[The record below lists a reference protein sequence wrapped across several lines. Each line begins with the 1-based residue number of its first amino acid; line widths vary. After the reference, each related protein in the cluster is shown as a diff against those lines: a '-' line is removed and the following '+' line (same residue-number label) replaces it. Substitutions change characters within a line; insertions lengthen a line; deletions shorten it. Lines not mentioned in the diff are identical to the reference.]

1 MKLRKLKKLIYHHT
15 DLFFAEDGEAYARSA
30 AAAQKLIDLGR
41 CASFADTLRR
51 AMFRAEMSEQ
61 TRAMAARFLK
71 RAEKKERRRQPKAVA
86 IRRSAIAAIALLLFS
101 FFTLVPQGRALAKAF
116 VDWIV
121 AFFSGGVIVEVREHE
136 ASSGSFAAEADITFP
151 PVESSVAENVQKDSR
166 NRSVTYT
173 YSSISEFVEATG
185 RNPVI
190 LNHPDAELAELV
202 YHVHEGIGIYSLSSV
217 YYCHGQRFFINQTQ
231 NDSAS
236 ITSYHAEAE
245 SYFYKKYGER
255 EILCFVDTRDNTA
268 NGLFLLENST
278 VNITTANHPDT
289 WALFDYLAPYQP

>member
-51 AMFRAEMSEQ
+51 AMLRAEMSEQ

-101 FFTLVPQGRALAKAF
+101 FFTLVPQGRALAKAV

-121 AFFSGGVIVEVREHE
+121 AFFSGGVVVETRESEAPSDNFIVD
-136 ASSGSFAAEADITFP
+136 SDTFMP
-151 PVESSVAENVQKDSR
+151 AENVQKDK
-166 NRSVTYT
+166 NNSVVYT

-202 YHVHEGIGIYSLSSV
+202 YHVHEDIGIYSLSSV

-236 ITSYHAEAE
+236 FTSYRAEAE

>member
-51 AMFRAEMSEQ
+51 AMLRAEMSEE
-61 TRAMAARFLK
+61 TRAMATRFLK

-116 VDWIV
+116 VDWIFS
-121 AFFSGGVIVEVREHE
+121 FFNDGVIVETRESE
-136 ASSGSFAAEADITFP
+136 APSDDFIVDSDTFLP
-151 PVESSVAENVQKDSR
+151 EENVQKDSR
-166 NRSVTYT
+166 NRSVIYT

-190 LNHPDAELAELV
+190 LNHPDAELVELV
-202 YHVHEGIGIYSLSSV
+202 YHVHEDIGIYSLSSV

-245 SYFYKKYGER
+245 SYFYKKYGES

-278 VNITTANHPDT
+278 VIITTANHPDT
-289 WALFDYLAPYQP
+289 WARFDYLAPYQP

>member
-30 AAAQKLIDLGR
+30 AAAQKLIDLGC

-51 AMFRAEMSEQ
+51 AMLRAEMSEQ
-61 TRAMAARFLK
+61 TRAMATRFLK

-116 VDWIV
+116 VDWIFS
-121 AFFSGGVIVEVREHE
+121 FFNDGVIVETRESE
-136 ASSGSFAAEADITFP
+136 APSDDFIVDSDTFLP
-151 PVESSVAENVQKDSR
+151 EENVQKDSR

-190 LNHPDAELAELV
+190 LNHPDAELVELV
-202 YHVHEGIGIYSLSSV
+202 YHVHEDIGIYSLSSV

-255 EILCFVDTRDNTA
+255 EILCLVDTRDNTA
-268 NGLFLLENST
+268 NGLLLLENST
-278 VNITTANHPDT
+278 VIITTANHPDT

>member
-41 CASFADTLRR
+41 CACFADTLRR
-51 AMFRAEMSEQ
+51 AMLRAEMSEE

-116 VDWIV
+116 VDWIFS
-121 AFFSGGVIVEVREHE
+121 FFHDGVIIERRESE
-136 ASSGSFAAEADITFP
+136 APSDDFIVDSDTFLP
-151 PVESSVAENVQKDSR
+151 AENVQKDSR

-190 LNHPDAELAELV
+190 LNHPDAELAELL
-202 YHVHEGIGIYSLSSV
+202 YHVHEDIGIYRLSSV

-236 ITSYHAEAE
+236 FTAYYADAE
-245 SYFYKKYGER
+245 SYFYKKYGES

-268 NGLFLLENST
+268 NGLLLLENST
-278 VNITTANHPDT
+278 VIITTANHPDT

>member
-51 AMFRAEMSEQ
+51 AMLRAEMSEQ

-101 FFTLVPQGRALAKAF
+101 FFTLVPQGRALAKAV

-121 AFFSGGVIVEVREHE
+121 AFFSGGIVVETRESE
-136 ASSGSFAAEADITFP
+136 DPSDDIIVDSGAFSPAG
-151 PVESSVAENVQKDSR
+151 SVQKDK
-166 NRSVTYT
+166 NNSVVYT

-202 YHVHEGIGIYSLSSV
+202 YHVHEDIGIYSLSSV

-236 ITSYHAEAE
+236 ITSYRAEAE

-268 NGLFLLENST
+268 NGLLLLENST
-278 VNITTANHPDT
+278 VNITTANHPNT

>member
-51 AMFRAEMSEQ
+51 AMLRAEMSEQ

-121 AFFSGGVIVEVREHE
+121 AFFSGGIVVETRESE
-136 ASSGSFAAEADITFP
+136 DPSDDFIVDSDTFVP
-151 PVESSVAENVQKDSR
+151 AENVQKDK
-166 NRSVTYT
+166 NNSVVYT

-202 YHVHEGIGIYSLSSV
+202 YHVHEDIGIYSLSSV

-236 ITSYHAEAE
+236 FTSYRAEAE

>member
-51 AMFRAEMSEQ
+51 AMLRAEMSEQ

-86 IRRSAIAAIALLLFS
+86 IRSSAIAAIALLLFS
-101 FFTLVPQGRALAKAF
+101 FFTLVPQGRALAKAV

-121 AFFSGGVIVEVREHE
+121 AFFSGGIVVETRESE
-136 ASSGSFAAEADITFP
+136 DPSDDIIVDSGAFSPAG
-151 PVESSVAENVQKDSR
+151 SVQKDK
-166 NRSVTYT
+166 NNSVVYT

-202 YHVHEGIGIYSLSSV
+202 YHVHEDIGIYSLSSV

-236 ITSYHAEAE
+236 ITSYRAEAE

-268 NGLFLLENST
+268 NGLLLLENST
-278 VNITTANHPDT
+278 VIITTANHPDT

>member
-51 AMFRAEMSEQ
+51 AMLRAEMSEQ
-61 TRAMAARFLK
+61 TRAMATRFLK

-116 VDWIV
+116 VDWIFS
-121 AFFSGGVIVEVREHE
+121 FFNDGVIVETRESE
-136 ASSGSFAAEADITFP
+136 APSDDFIVDPGAFSPAG
-151 PVESSVAENVQKDSR
+151 NVQKDSS

-190 LNHPDAELAELV
+190 LNHPDAELVELV
-202 YHVHEGIGIYSLSSV
+202 YHVHEDIGIYSLSSV

-255 EILCFVDTRDNTA
+255 EILCLVDTRDNTA
-268 NGLFLLENST
+268 NGLLLLENST
-278 VNITTANHPDT
+278 VIITTANHPDT

>member
-51 AMFRAEMSEQ
+51 AMLRAEMSEQ

-86 IRRSAIAAIALLLFS
+86 IRRSAIAAVALLLFS

-121 AFFSGGVIVEVREHE
+121 AFFSGGVVVETRESEDPSDDIIVD
-136 ASSGSFAAEADITFP
+136 SGAFSPAG
-151 PVESSVAENVQKDSR
+151 NVQKDK
-166 NRSVTYT
+166 NNSVVYT

-202 YHVHEGIGIYSLSSV
+202 YHVHEDIGIYSLSSV

-268 NGLFLLENST
+268 NGLLLLENST
-278 VNITTANHPDT
+278 VIITTANHPDT

>member
-51 AMFRAEMSEQ
+51 AMLRAEMSEQ

-121 AFFSGGVIVEVREHE
+121 AFFSGGIVVETRESE
-136 ASSGSFAAEADITFP
+136 DPSDDIIVDSGAFSPAG
-151 PVESSVAENVQKDSR
+151 SVQKDK
-166 NRSVTYT
+166 NNSVVYT

>member
-51 AMFRAEMSEQ
+51 AMLRAEMSEQ

-86 IRRSAIAAIALLLFS
+86 IRRSAIAAVALLLFS

-121 AFFSGGVIVEVREHE
+121 AFFSGGVVVETRESEDPPDDIIVD
-136 ASSGSFAAEADITFP
+136 SGAFSPAG
-151 PVESSVAENVQKDSR
+151 NVQKDK
-166 NRSVTYT
+166 NNSVVYT

-236 ITSYHAEAE
+236 ITAYYADAE
-245 SYFYKKYGER
+245 SYFYKKYGES

-268 NGLFLLENST
+268 NGLLLLENST
-278 VNITTANHPDT
+278 VIITTANHPDT

>member
-51 AMFRAEMSEQ
+51 AMLRAEMSEQ

-121 AFFSGGVIVEVREHE
+121 AFFSGGVIVETRESE
-136 ASSGSFAAEADITFP
+136 DPSDDIIVDSGAFSPAG
-151 PVESSVAENVQKDSR
+151 SVQKDK
-166 NRSVTYT
+166 NNSVVYT

-202 YHVHEGIGIYSLSSV
+202 YHVHEDIGIYSLSSV

-236 ITSYHAEAE
+236 ITSYRAEAE

-268 NGLFLLENST
+268 NGLLLLENST
-278 VNITTANHPDT
+278 VNITTANHPNT
-289 WALFDYLAPYQP
+289 WALFDYLVPYQP

>member
-1 MKLRKLKKLIYHHT
+1 MKLRKLKKFIYHHT

-51 AMFRAEMSEQ
+51 AMLRAEMSEE
-61 TRAMAARFLK
+61 TRAMATRFLK

-121 AFFSGGVIVEVREHE
+121 AFFSGGVVVETRESEDPSDDIIVD
-136 ASSGSFAAEADITFP
+136 SGAFSPAG
-151 PVESSVAENVQKDSR
+151 NVQKDK
-166 NRSVTYT
+166 NNSVIYT

-190 LNHPDAELAELV
+190 LNHPDAELVELV
-202 YHVHEGIGIYSLSSV
+202 YHVHEDIGIYSLSSV
-217 YYCHGQRFFINQTQ
+217 YYCNGQRFFINQTQ

-236 ITSYHAEAE
+236 ITSYRTEAE
-245 SYFYKKYGER
+245 SYFYKKYGES

-278 VNITTANHPDT
+278 VIITTANHPDT

>member
-51 AMFRAEMSEQ
+51 AMLRAEMSEQ

-86 IRRSAIAAIALLLFS
+86 IRRSAIAAVALLLFS
-101 FFTLVPQGRALAKAF
+101 FFTLVPQGRALAKAV

-121 AFFSGGVIVEVREHE
+121 AFFSGGIVVETRESE
-136 ASSGSFAAEADITFP
+136 DPSDDIIVDSGAFSPAG
-151 PVESSVAENVQKDSR
+151 SVQKDK
-166 NRSVTYT
+166 NNSVVYT

-190 LNHPDAELAELV
+190 LNHPDAELVELV
-202 YHVHEGIGIYSLSSV
+202 YHVHEDIGIYSLSSV

-236 ITSYHAEAE
+236 ITSYRAEAE

-268 NGLFLLENST
+268 NGLLLLENST

>member
-51 AMFRAEMSEQ
+51 AMLRAEMSEQ

-116 VDWIV
+116 VDWIFS
-121 AFFSGGVIVEVREHE
+121 FFHDGVIVETRESE
-136 ASSGSFAAEADITFP
+136 APSDDFIVDPGAFSPAG
-151 PVESSVAENVQKDSR
+151 NVQKDSR

-255 EILCFVDTRDNTA
+255 EILCLVDTRDNTA
-268 NGLFLLENST
+268 NGLLLLENST
-278 VNITTANHPDT
+278 VIITTANHPDT

>member
-51 AMFRAEMSEQ
+51 AMLRAEMSEQ
-61 TRAMAARFLK
+61 TRAMAARSLK

-121 AFFSGGVIVEVREHE
+121 AFFSGGIVVETRESE
-136 ASSGSFAAEADITFP
+136 DPSDDFIVDSDTFLP
-151 PVESSVAENVQKDSR
+151 AENVQKDK
-166 NRSVTYT
+166 NNSVVYT

-202 YHVHEGIGIYSLSSV
+202 YHVHEDIGIYSLSSV

-236 ITSYHAEAE
+236 FTSYRAEAE

>member
-30 AAAQKLIDLGR
+30 AAAQKLIDLGC

-51 AMFRAEMSEQ
+51 AMLRAEMSEQ

-86 IRRSAIAAIALLLFS
+86 IRRSAIAAVALLLFS

-121 AFFSGGVIVEVREHE
+121 AFFSGGVVVETRESEDPSDDFIVD
-136 ASSGSFAAEADITFP
+136 SDTFVP
-151 PVESSVAENVQKDSR
+151 AENVQKDSR

-231 NDSAS
+231 NDSA
-236 ITSYHAEAE
+236 TFTAYYADAE
-245 SYFYKKYGER
+245 SYFYKKYGES

-268 NGLFLLENST
+268 NGLLLLENST
-278 VNITTANHPDT
+278 VIITTANHPDT

>member
-51 AMFRAEMSEQ
+51 AMLRAEMSEQ

-101 FFTLVPQGRALAKAF
+101 FFTLVPQGRALAKAV

-121 AFFSGGVIVEVREHE
+121 AFFSGGIVVETRESE
-136 ASSGSFAAEADITFP
+136 DPSDDIIVDSGAFSPAG
-151 PVESSVAENVQKDSR
+151 SVQKDK
-166 NRSVTYT
+166 NNSVVYT

-202 YHVHEGIGIYSLSSV
+202 YHVHEDIGIYSLSSV

-231 NDSAS
+231 NDSTS
-236 ITSYHAEAE
+236 ITSYRAEAE

-268 NGLFLLENST
+268 NGLLLLENST

>member
-51 AMFRAEMSEQ
+51 AMLRAEMSEQ

-86 IRRSAIAAIALLLFS
+86 IRRSAIAAVALLLFS

-121 AFFSGGVIVEVREHE
+121 AFFSGGIVVETRESE
-136 ASSGSFAAEADITFP
+136 DPSDDFIVDSDTFVP
-151 PVESSVAENVQKDSR
+151 AENVQKDSR

-245 SYFYKKYGER
+245 SYFYKKYGES

-268 NGLFLLENST
+268 NGLLLLENST
-278 VNITTANHPDT
+278 VIITTANHPDT
-289 WALFDYLAPYQP
+289 WTLFDYLAPYQP

>member
-51 AMFRAEMSEQ
+51 AMLRAEMSEQ

-116 VDWIV
+116 VDWIFS
-121 AFFSGGVIVEVREHE
+121 FFHDGVIIESRESE
-136 ASSGSFAAEADITFP
+136 APSDDFIVDSDTFLP
-151 PVESSVAENVQKDSR
+151 AENVQKDSR

-202 YHVHEGIGIYSLSSV
+202 YHVHEDIGIYRLSSV

-236 ITSYHAEAE
+236 FTAYYADAE
-245 SYFYKKYGER
+245 SYFYKKYGES

-268 NGLFLLENST
+268 NGLLLLENST
-278 VNITTANHPDT
+278 VIITTANHPDT

>member
-51 AMFRAEMSEQ
+51 AMLRAEMSEQ

-86 IRRSAIAAIALLLFS
+86 IRRSAIAAVALLLFS
-101 FFTLVPQGRALAKAF
+101 FFTLVPQGRALAKAV

-121 AFFSGGVIVEVREHE
+121 AFFSGGIVVETRESE
-136 ASSGSFAAEADITFP
+136 DPSDDIIVDSGAFSPAG
-151 PVESSVAENVQKDSR
+151 SVQKDK
-166 NRSVTYT
+166 NNSVVYT

-202 YHVHEGIGIYSLSSV
+202 YHVHEDIGIYSLSSV

-236 ITSYHAEAE
+236 ITSYRAEAE

-268 NGLFLLENST
+268 NGLLLLENST
-278 VNITTANHPDT
+278 VIITTANHPNT

>member
-51 AMFRAEMSEQ
+51 AMLRAEMSEQ

-101 FFTLVPQGRALAKAF
+101 FFTLVPQGRALAKAV

-121 AFFSGGVIVEVREHE
+121 AFFSGGIVVETRESE
-136 ASSGSFAAEADITFP
+136 DPSNDIIVDSGAFSPAG
-151 PVESSVAENVQKDSR
+151 SVQKDK
-166 NRSVTYT
+166 NNSVVYT

-202 YHVHEGIGIYSLSSV
+202 YHVHEDIGIYSLSSV

-236 ITSYHAEAE
+236 ITSYRAEAE

-268 NGLFLLENST
+268 NGLLLLENST
-278 VNITTANHPDT
+278 VNITTANHPNT

>member
-51 AMFRAEMSEQ
+51 AMLRAEMSEE
-61 TRAMAARFLK
+61 TRAMATRFLK

-116 VDWIV
+116 VDWIFS
-121 AFFSGGVIVEVREHE
+121 FFNDGVIVETRESE
-136 ASSGSFAAEADITFP
+136 APSDDFIVDSDTFLP
-151 PVESSVAENVQKDSR
+151 EENVQKDSR

-190 LNHPDAELAELV
+190 LNHPDAELVELV
-202 YHVHEGIGIYSLSSV
+202 YHVHEDIGIYSLSSG

-255 EILCFVDTRDNTA
+255 EILCLVDTRDNTA
-268 NGLFLLENST
+268 NGLLLLENST
-278 VNITTANHPDT
+278 VIITTANHPDT

>member
-51 AMFRAEMSEQ
+51 AMLRAEMSEQ

-101 FFTLVPQGRALAKAF
+101 FFTLVPQGRALAKAV
-116 VDWIV
+116 VDWIFS
-121 AFFSGGVIVEVREHE
+121 FFHDGVIIESREVEE
-136 ASSGSFAAEADITFP
+136 SSPLYSFAAIPGASP
-151 PVESSVAENVQKDSR
+151 AGNVQKDSS

-190 LNHPDAELAELV
+190 LNHPDAELVELV
-202 YHVHEGIGIYSLSSV
+202 YHVHEDIGIYRLSSV

-231 NDSAS
+231 DDSAS
-236 ITSYHAEAE
+236 FTSYRAEAE

-268 NGLFLLENST
+268 NGLLLLENST
-278 VNITTANHPDT
+278 VIITTANHPDT

>member
-51 AMFRAEMSEQ
+51 AMLRAEMSEQ

-101 FFTLVPQGRALAKAF
+101 FFTLVPQGRALAKAV

-121 AFFSGGVIVEVREHE
+121 AFFSGGIVVETRESE
-136 ASSGSFAAEADITFP
+136 DPSDDIIVDSGAFSPAG
-151 PVESSVAENVQKDSR
+151 SVQKDK
-166 NRSVTYT
+166 NNSVVYT

-202 YHVHEGIGIYSLSSV
+202 YHVHEDIGIYSLSSV

-236 ITSYHAEAE
+236 ITSYRAEAE

-268 NGLFLLENST
+268 NGLLLLENST
-278 VNITTANHPDT
+278 VIITTANHPDT

>member
-51 AMFRAEMSEQ
+51 AMLRAEMSEQ

-101 FFTLVPQGRALAKAF
+101 FFTLVPQGRALAKAV

-121 AFFSGGVIVEVREHE
+121 AFFSGGIVVETRESE
-136 ASSGSFAAEADITFP
+136 DPSDDIIVDSGAFSPAG
-151 PVESSVAENVQKDSR
+151 SVQKDK
-166 NRSVTYT
+166 NNSVVYT

-231 NDSAS
+231 NDSA
-236 ITSYHAEAE
+236 TFTAYYADAE

-268 NGLFLLENST
+268 NGLLLLENST
-278 VNITTANHPDT
+278 VNITTANHPNT

>member
-51 AMFRAEMSEQ
+51 AMLRAEMSEQ

-86 IRRSAIAAIALLLFS
+86 IRRSAIAAVALLLFS

-116 VDWIV
+116 VDWIFS
-121 AFFSGGVIVEVREHE
+121 FFNDGVIVETRESE
-136 ASSGSFAAEADITFP
+136 APSDDFIVDPGAFSPAG
-151 PVESSVAENVQKDSR
+151 NVQKDSS

-190 LNHPDAELAELV
+190 LNHPDAELVELV
-202 YHVHEGIGIYSLSSV
+202 YHVHEDIGIYSLSSV

-255 EILCFVDTRDNTA
+255 EILCLVDTRDNTA
-268 NGLFLLENST
+268 NGLLLLENST
-278 VNITTANHPDT
+278 VIITTANHPDT

>member
-51 AMFRAEMSEQ
+51 AMLRAEMSEQ

-116 VDWIV
+116 VDWIFS
-121 AFFSGGVIVEVREHE
+121 FFHDGVIIESRESE
-136 ASSGSFAAEADITFP
+136 APSDDFIVDSGAFSP
-151 PVESSVAENVQKDSR
+151 AENVQKDSR

-190 LNHPDAELAELV
+190 LNHPDAELTELV
-202 YHVHEGIGIYSLSSV
+202 YHVHEDIGIYRLSSV

-236 ITSYHAEAE
+236 FTSYRAEAE

-268 NGLFLLENST
+268 NGLLLLENST
-278 VNITTANHPDT
+278 VIITTANHPDT

>member
-51 AMFRAEMSEQ
+51 AMLRAEMSEQ

-121 AFFSGGVIVEVREHE
+121 AFFSGGIVVETRESE
-136 ASSGSFAAEADITFP
+136 DPSDDFIVDSDTFLP
-151 PVESSVAENVQKDSR
+151 AENVQKDK
-166 NRSVTYT
+166 NNSVVYT

-202 YHVHEGIGIYSLSSV
+202 YHVHEDIGIYSLSSV

-236 ITSYHAEAE
+236 FTSYRAEAE

>member
-51 AMFRAEMSEQ
+51 AMLRAEMSEQ

-101 FFTLVPQGRALAKAF
+101 FFTLVPQGRALAKAV

-121 AFFSGGVIVEVREHE
+121 AFFSGGIVVETRESE
-136 ASSGSFAAEADITFP
+136 DPSDDIIVDSGAFSPAG
-151 PVESSVAENVQKDSR
+151 SVQKDK
-166 NRSVTYT
+166 NNSVVYT

-236 ITSYHAEAE
+236 ITSYRAEAE

-268 NGLFLLENST
+268 NGLLLLENST
-278 VNITTANHPDT
+278 VNITTANHPNT

>member
-51 AMFRAEMSEQ
+51 AMLRAEMSEQ

-121 AFFSGGVIVEVREHE
+121 AFFSGGIVVETRESE
-136 ASSGSFAAEADITFP
+136 DPSDDFIVDSDTFVP
-151 PVESSVAENVQKDSR
+151 AENVQKDK
-166 NRSVTYT
+166 NNSVVYT

-202 YHVHEGIGIYSLSSV
+202 YHVHEDIGIYSLSSV

-236 ITSYHAEAE
+236 FTSYRAEAE

-278 VNITTANHPDT
+278 VIITTANHPDT

>member
-41 CASFADTLRR
+41 CSSFADTLRR
-51 AMFRAEMSEQ
+51 AMLRAEMSEE
-61 TRAMAARFLK
+61 TRAMATRFLK

-121 AFFSGGVIVEVREHE
+121 AFFSGGVVVETRESEDPSDDIIVD
-136 ASSGSFAAEADITFP
+136 SGAFSPAG
-151 PVESSVAENVQKDSR
+151 NVQKDK
-166 NRSVTYT
+166 NNSVIYT

-190 LNHPDAELAELV
+190 LNHPDAELVELV
-202 YHVHEGIGIYSLSSV
+202 YHVHEDIGIYSLSSV

-236 ITSYHAEAE
+236 ITSYRTEAE

-278 VNITTANHPDT
+278 VIITTANHPDT

>member
-51 AMFRAEMSEQ
+51 AMLRAEMSEQ

-116 VDWIV
+116 VDWIFS
-121 AFFSGGVIVEVREHE
+121 FFNDGVIIESRESE
-136 ASSGSFAAEADITFP
+136 APSDDFIVDSDTFLP
-151 PVESSVAENVQKDSR
+151 AENVQKDSR

-190 LNHPDAELAELV
+190 LNHPDAELVELIRV
-202 YHVHEGIGIYSLSSV
+202 G
-217 YYCHGQRFFINQTQ
+217 RN
-231 NDSAS
+231 
-236 ITSYHAEAE
+236 
-245 SYFYKKYGER
+245 
-255 EILCFVDTRDNTA
+255 
-268 NGLFLLENST
+268 
-278 VNITTANHPDT
+278 
-289 WALFDYLAPYQP
+289 

>member
-51 AMFRAEMSEQ
+51 AMLRAEMSEQ

-86 IRRSAIAAIALLLFS
+86 IRRSAIAAVALLLFS

-121 AFFSGGVIVEVREHE
+121 AFFSGGVVVETRESEDPSDDFIVD
-136 ASSGSFAAEADITFP
+136 SDTFVP
-151 PVESSVAENVQKDSR
+151 AENVQKDSR

-231 NDSAS
+231 NDSA
-236 ITSYHAEAE
+236 TFTAYYADAE
-245 SYFYKKYGER
+245 SYFYKKYGES

-268 NGLFLLENST
+268 NGLLLLENST
-278 VNITTANHPDT
+278 VIITTANHPDT

>member
-30 AAAQKLIDLGR
+30 AAAQKLIDLGC

-51 AMFRAEMSEQ
+51 AMLRAEMSEE

-116 VDWIV
+116 VDWIFS
-121 AFFSGGVIVEVREHE
+121 FFHDGVIIESREVEE
-136 ASSGSFAAEADITFP
+136 SSPLYSFAAVPGASP
-151 PVESSVAENVQKDSR
+151 AENVQKDK
-166 NRSVTYT
+166 NNSVVYT

-202 YHVHEGIGIYSLSSV
+202 YHVHEDIGIYSLSSV

-231 NDSAS
+231 NDSA
-236 ITSYHAEAE
+236 TFTAYYADAE

-268 NGLFLLENST
+268 NGLLLLENST
-278 VNITTANHPDT
+278 VIITTANHPDT